1 MIKRCLQLFAP
12 ASTYAALVLAL
23 GSAQAAVPA
32 GTYQTWRSEAAQTLI
47 GRGDAESLATA
58 AALAFAGA
66 SAHLKTDLAAQK
78 SAAVELAAKSNELD
92 PENPSIGWLRL
103 QLCANT
109 PGCDIRDAATSMR
122 WVDADNGAAWMATLA
137 VAQKEKDTVE
147 VDRILTDM
155 AQGVR
160 FDLYWNRT
168 VVLLFDA
175 LRKARSALPAKYL
188 PSDVARLSEAIAVA
202 GAEIIPPFTPLLSA
216 CRDPS
221 GAERREN
228 CLKLS
233 KIMQR
238 GDTVAAQLAGF
249 SLERRLS
256 PPESKETRAVADHRH
271 VLEWRVST
279 AGQIEEPLLPW
290 LKNARARARIAEMRA
305 MPREEDVDI
314 AILREHK
321 MPLEP
326 PD

>member
-1 MIKRCLQLFAP
+1 LQLFAP

-238 GDTVAAQLAGF
+238 GDTVAAQGNSRGRGPQARAGMASVDRGPNRGTPIAVVEERACARAHRRDARHAARRGRRHRDLAGTQNAA
-249 SLERRLS
+249 R
-256 PPESKETRAVADHRH
+256 
-271 VLEWRVST
+271 T
-279 AGQIEEPLLPW
+279 AGLRRRQVASCAA
-290 LKNARARARIAEMRA
+290 NHART
-305 MPREEDVDI
+305 
-314 AILREHK
+314 
-321 MPLEP
+321 
-326 PD
+326 

>member
-1 MIKRCLQLFAP
+1 M
-12 ASTYAALVLAL
+12 LAVVRA
-23 GSAQAAVPA
+23 GFDVCGPGVGARQRA

-188 PSDVARLSEAIAVA
+188 PSDVARLSEAIAGA

-238 GDTVAAQLAGF
+238 GDTVAGVFCAPEKPGSAPDPLRVGAEERGIRLFQLP
-249 SLERRLS
+249 SLKTNGECR
-256 PPESKETRAVADHRH
+256 PRAKSRNPYC
-271 VLEWRVST
+271 R
-279 AGQIEEPLLPW
+279 G
-290 LKNARARARIAEMRA
+290 
-305 MPREEDVDI
+305 
-314 AILREHK
+314 
-321 MPLEP
+321 
-326 PD
+326 

>member
-1 MIKRCLQLFAP
+1 
-12 ASTYAALVLAL
+12 
-23 GSAQAAVPA
+23 
-32 GTYQTWRSEAAQTLI
+32 
-47 GRGDAESLATA
+47 
-58 AALAFAGA
+58 
-66 SAHLKTDLAAQK
+66 
-78 SAAVELAAKSNELD
+78 
-92 PENPSIGWLRL
+92 
-103 QLCANT
+103 
-109 PGCDIRDAATSMR
+109 
-122 WVDADNGAAWMATLA
+122 
-137 VAQKEKDTVE
+137 VE

-202 GAEIIPPFTPLLSA
+202 GAEIIPPFTPLFNA

-221 GAERREN
+221 TAERREN

-233 KIMQR
+233 KVMQR

-249 SLERRLS
+249 SLEKRLS
-256 PPESKETRAVADHRH
+256 PPDSKETRAVADHRH

-290 LKNARARARIAEMRA
+290 LKNAHARARIAEMRA

-314 AILREHK
+314 AILRQHK